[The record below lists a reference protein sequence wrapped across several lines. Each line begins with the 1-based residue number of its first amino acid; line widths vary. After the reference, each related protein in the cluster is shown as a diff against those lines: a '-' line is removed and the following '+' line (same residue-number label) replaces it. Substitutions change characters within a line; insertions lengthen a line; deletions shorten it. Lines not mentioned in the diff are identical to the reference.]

1 MTVEAGA
8 TLAWQ
13 SNANFMIINRGS
25 QLFAEARPMPPLPSP
40 PFSDVNGTVGAED
53 VQQWG
58 GMVIDGFGVTN
69 KCAYTGTRG
78 VDLALA
84 GECHVAS
91 EGSAGLDEN
100 YYGGV
105 NDADSSGRM
114 EYVVKHTGATVGNG
128 DELNGITFGAVGS
141 NTIVRNPE
149 VYSVFDDGIEFFGG
163 AVNVTNY
170 AAVYVN
176 DDSIDIDE
184 GWNGTVD
191 TALSSSPPPMA
202 TTAWKP
208 MALAP
213 YSGFAEAEISDFI
226 ARGPHSQANLINLY
240 LHRVSHRR

>member
-25 QLFAEARPMPPLPSP
+25 QLFAVGTADAPITFTSL
-40 PFSDVNGTVGAED
+40 SDVNGTVGAED

-114 EYVVKHTGATVGNG
+114 EYVVVKHTGATVGNG
-128 DELNGITFGAVGS
+128 DELNAS
-141 NTIVRNPE
+141 P
-149 VYSVFDDGIEFFGG
+149 S
-163 AVNVTNY
+163 
-170 AAVYVN
+170 
-176 DDSIDIDE
+176 
-184 GWNGTVD
+184 
-191 TALSSSPPPMA
+191 AL
-202 TTAWKP
+202 
-208 MALAP
+208 
-213 YSGFAEAEISDFI
+213 
-226 ARGPHSQANLINLY
+226 
-240 LHRVSHRR
+240 